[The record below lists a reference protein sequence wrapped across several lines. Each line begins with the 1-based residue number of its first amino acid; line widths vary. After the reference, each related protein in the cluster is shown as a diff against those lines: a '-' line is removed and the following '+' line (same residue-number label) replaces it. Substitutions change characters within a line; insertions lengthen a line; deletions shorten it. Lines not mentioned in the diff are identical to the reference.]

1 MDDDDIES
9 MDKILSENI
18 SRKPKITFK
27 NEKTEKSDKHI
38 FR

>member
-18 SRKPKITFK
+18 SRKPEITFI
-27 NEKTEKSDKHI
+27 DDI
-38 FR
+38 